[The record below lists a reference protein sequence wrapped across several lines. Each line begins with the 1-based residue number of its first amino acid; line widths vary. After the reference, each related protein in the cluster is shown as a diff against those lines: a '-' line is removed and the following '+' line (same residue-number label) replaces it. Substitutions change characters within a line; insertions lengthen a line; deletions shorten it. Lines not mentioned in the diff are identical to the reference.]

1 MFQEVV
7 EVELLLGIIVGE
19 FLRCGCWLND
29 EVGASSQKQ
38 SCDYCGRG
46 ERFVGNDDVLER
58 ALVHV

>member
-1 MFQEVV
+1 MSGAA
-7 EVELLLGIIVGE
+7 LGIIVRE
-19 FLRCGCWLND
+19 VLRCGCWLND

-46 ERFVGNDDVLER
+46 ERIVGNDDVLER